1 MKDAASAAIYGTRG
15 AGGVI
20 LVTTKSGKEGEM
32 RISVDA
38 NYGIQKIT
46 SGLDLVNASESI
58 YLACLFAAK
67 GEQIAPNYVWNS
79 LWQNTNLFAN
89 DSNVL
94 PVVECDNQP
103 MSNVS

>member
-1 MKDAASAAIYGTRG
+1 MSPNEIESIDVLKDAASAAIYGTRG

-58 YLACLFAAK
+58 YLACLLLQKENRLLQTMFGTLYGK
-67 GEQIAPNYVWNS
+67 IRIYSQMILMYYQW
-79 LWQNTNLFAN
+79 
-89 DSNVL
+89 
-94 PVVECDNQP
+94 
-103 MSNVS
+103 